1 MADLIV
7 RNDEVV
13 GSIPTSSTKKAAN
26 NPRMVSARLGFLLRH
41 IRRMRA
47 SGGHSFILL
56 QNENAPDSSSRGT
69 SVEQPSP
76 RTAQEQCSNQPRRSE
91 WHARASGRQTQA
103 NSAREVSK
111 SASGRDTDKHLIEQ
125 IELDLLKSERNTDPT
140 VMETALA
147 EDYVNLTPTGVGPG
161 KTALL
166 ENFREH
172 AGEAPPYSVRQEDM
186 NIFVLNDA
194 SAVAAYVK
202 IYVAKENKNVAR
214 EDTTHV
220 FTKKDVPGN

>member
-1 MADLIV
+1 MQCLLVAYLKSLALAV
-7 RNDEVV
+7 
-13 GSIPTSSTKKAAN
+13 PKAGTA
-26 NPRMVSARLGFLLRH
+26 
-41 IRRMRA
+41 
-47 SGGHSFILL
+47 

-147 EDYVNLTPTGVGPG
+147 EDYVELDAHRRRTGKDRTP
-161 KTALL
+161 
-166 ENFREH
+166 
-172 AGEAPPYSVRQEDM
+172 
-186 NIFVLNDA
+186 
-194 SAVAAYVK
+194 VK
-202 IYVAKENKNVAR
+202 IFENTQAKRRPTRYAR
-214 EDTTHV
+214 
-220 FTKKDVPGN
+220 KI